1 MSHIN
6 NVEYKHKI
14 DFGLKTGKMIR
25 TESKIV
31 LEKEQENSFTAYA
44 TMEFLL
50 DKLKLLN
57 FEKEFLNEI
66 KLKPIHKFVYQLLY
80 TFNAVEFFL

>member
-1 MSHIN
+1 
-6 NVEYKHKI
+6 
-14 DFGLKTGKMIR
+14 MIR

-31 LEKEQENSFTAYA
+31 VEKEQENSFTAYA

-57 FEKEFLNEI
+57 FEKEFLTEI
-66 KLKPIHKFVYQLLY
+66 KLKPIHKFV
-80 TFNAVEFFL
+80 F